1 MEVEGHW
8 VNSSTPEPPRPFGL
22 TPKKISPGL
31 PLLFLASYHPR
42 LLLATHQISILC
54 WIVLLSGHAF
64 LGGSSQFPLSLPCI
78 SALLQQAELKLE
90 LQQDFPTVTSHRNG
104 KEKKEGQ
111 LGWEREIQKVC
122 DLKSG
127 P

>member
-8 VNSSTPEPPRPFGL
+8 VNSSTPEPRPFGL

-31 PLLFLASYHPR
+31 PPLFLASYHPR
-42 LLLATHQISILC
+42 LLLAAHQISILC
-54 WIVLLSGHAF
+54 RIVLLSGHAF

-78 SALLQQAELKLE
+78 TALLQQAELKLE

-104 KEKKEGQ
+104 KDKMEGQ
-111 LGWEREIQKVC
+111 LG
-122 DLKSG
+122 
-127 P
+127 